1 MIMIINNLCNIIQLL
16 YTIGIIVITIMM
28 YIYIYM
34 SISWRGSIRLRLG
47 KYLQALEAYTTTLV
61 PLWVY
66 I

>member
-1 MIMIINNLCNIIQLL
+1 MIMIINNIYNIIQFL
-16 YTIGIIVITIMM
+16 YTLGLIVITIMM
-28 YIYIYM
+28 CIYIYM
-34 SISWRGSIRLRLG
+34 SISWRGSIILRLG